1 MVIFGKTNEIPFF
14 LTGDKDTKVCT
25 IGDIQ
30 CYVEA
35 DRTFSG
41 NLTVKQCNCLPDC
54 TTLTYDVEIS
64 QAPSFYISDLTDLRN
79 SLNETE

>member
-1 MVIFGKTNEIPFF
+1 MISRIVF
-14 LTGDKDTKVCT
+14 LGDKDTKVCT
-25 IGDIQ
+25 IAEIH
-30 CYVEA
+30 CFVEN

-64 QAPSFYISDLTDLRN
+64 QAQSFDLIDKLRN